1 MKTVLY
7 PGSFDPVTVGHM
19 DIIARA
25 AAQFD
30 RVIVGVV
37 HNPQKQSGAFPV
49 AVRMEM
55 LRTAA
60 QAYDNVEVQDF
71 SGLLVEAVH
80 ACGADAVVRGLRT
93 SADLE
98 TEMQMAR
105 LNRQIGGVETFFLA
119 AAPETVHI
127 SSSFVRDIGRYG
139 GRLEG
144 LVPEALRSQIAEAL
158 RERR

>member
-25 AAQFD
+25 AAQFE

-37 HNPQKQSGAFPV
+37 HNPQKPSGVFPV

-55 LRTAA
+55 LRTAVK
-60 QAYDNVEVQDF
+60 AYDNIVVQEF
-71 SGLLVEAVH
+71 SGLLVDAVH
-80 ACGADAVVRGLRT
+80 ACSADAVVRGLRT

-105 LNRQIGGVETFFLA
+105 LNRQIGGVETFFFA
-119 AAPETVHI
+119 ATPEAVHI
-127 SSSFVRDIGRYG
+127 SASFVRDIGRYG

-144 LVPEALRSQIAEAL
+144 LVPEVLRSQIAEAL
-158 RERR
+158 RERQ